1 LDVIVKAKCDVPA
14 RVRHEARRRV
24 EHAARFLPRLGTVE
38 VVFGQESNPR
48 IAEPACVELRAAGI
62 RAQGWAADHRG
73 ALDVAM
79 TRFERQL
86 TRHKARAVDRERRV
100 RTRAVAA
107 SVPVPVGNGSRPDAR
122 RPGPH
127 IVRRSRFVPAAM
139 LPEEAAAQLELL
151 GHDVVVFTNPTTGG
165 YNVVYR
171 RREGG
176 LGLLEPAEY

>member
-14 RVRHEARRRV
+14 RVRQDARRRV

-86 TRHKARAVDRERRV
+86 TRHKARAVDREH
-100 RTRAVAA
+100 RTHTRTVAA
-107 SVPVPVGNGSRPDAR
+107 SVPVPVGNGSRPDA

-151 GHDVVVFTNPTTGG
+151 GQDVVVFTNRTTGG